1 MAITPLAFWF
11 LRHGETDW
19 NARSLS
25 QGNVDIPLNPRGIG
39 QAEAAAK
46 VLRGRGITTI
56 IHSPLGRARHT
67 AEIVAAELGLPIAAD
82 EDLRESAFGSHE
94 GQPMGEW
101 FAEWIEERFTPP
113 GGEPFA
119 DLRTRAI
126 GAVNRA
132 LGEPPVVLLVGHG
145 AFWRAIRSAIGLEV
159 NVRTP
164 NATPLFVAPPDN
176 GNGAVGWRF
185 EMVMPG

>member
-1 MAITPLAFWF
+1 MAITPVAFWF
-11 LRHGETDW
+11 LRHGETEW

-25 QGNVDIPLNPRGIG
+25 QGNVDIPLNARGVA
-39 QAEAAAK
+39 QAEAAARA
-46 VLRGRGITTI
+46 LRGRGIVTI
-56 IHSPLGRARHT
+56 VHSPLGRARHT

-82 EDLRESAFGSHE
+82 EDLRESAFGTHE

-119 DLRTRAI
+119 DLRARAV

-132 LGEPPVVLLVGHG
+132 LGAPPAVLLVGHG

-164 NATPLFVAPPDN
+164 NATPLLVRPPV
-176 GNGAVGWRF
+176 NGAGAWTLEVHP
-185 EMVMPG
+185 PG

>member
-1 MAITPLAFWF
+1 MAISPVAFWF
-11 LRHGETDW
+11 LRHGETEW
-19 NARSLS
+19 NAQSLS
-25 QGNVDIPLNPRGIG
+25 QGNVDIPLNARGVA

-46 VLRGRGITTI
+46 ALRGRGIATI
-56 IHSPLGRARHT
+56 IHSPLGRARRT
-67 AEIVAAELGLPIAAD
+67 AEIVAAELGLPLSAD
-82 EDLRESAFGSHE
+82 EDLRESAFGTHE

-101 FAEWIEERFTPP
+101 FAEWVLERFTPP

-119 DLRTRAI
+119 DLRARAV

-132 LGEPPVVLLVGHG
+132 LGEPPAVLLVGHG

-164 NATPLFVAPPDN
+164 NATPLFARPPA
-176 GNGAVGWRF
+176 NGAGAWTLEVHP
-185 EMVMPG
+185 PG

>member
-19 NARSLS
+19 NAQSLS
-25 QGNVDIPLNPRGIG
+25 QGNVDIPLNARGIA

-46 VLRGRGITTI
+46 ALRGRGIVSI
-56 IHSPLGRARHT
+56 VHSPLGRARHT
-67 AEIVAAELGLPIAAD
+67 AEIVAAELCLPIMPD

-101 FAEWIEERFTPP
+101 FAEWIGERFTPH
-113 GGEPFA
+113 GGEPFG
-119 DLRTRAI
+119 DLRTRAV

-132 LGEPPVVLLVGHG
+132 LGHPPMVLLVGHG
-145 AFWRAIRSAIGLEV
+145 AFWRAIRSVIGLEV

-164 NATPLFVAPPDN
+164 NATPLHVAPPGD
-176 GNGAVGWRF
+176 GETAWRL
-185 EMVMPG
+185 EVVTPG

>member
-1 MAITPLAFWF
+1 MAITPLSFWF

-25 QGNVDIPLNPRGIG
+25 QGNVDIPLNARGIA

-46 VLRGRGITTI
+46 ALKGRGISTI

-67 AEIVAAELGLPIAAD
+67 AEIVGAELGLPLAVD

-94 GQPMGEW
+94 GQPMAEW

-113 GGEPFA
+113 GGEPFGA
-119 DLRTRAI
+119 LRTRAV

-132 LGEPPVVLLVGHG
+132 LAEPPSVLLVGHG
-145 AFWRAIRSAIGLEV
+145 AFWRAIRSVIGLEV
-159 NVRTP
+159 NIRTP
-164 NATPLFVAPPDN
+164 NATPLFVEPPE
-176 GNGAVGWRF
+176 GNGAAWRLT
-185 EMVMPG
+185 VVSPD

>member
-1 MAITPLAFWF
+1 MAIPHVSFWF

-25 QGNVDIPLNPRGIG
+25 QGNVDIPLNPRGIA
-39 QAEAAAK
+39 QAEAAAEALK
-46 VLRGRGITTI
+46 GRGIATI
-56 IHSPLGRARHT
+56 LHSPLGRARHT
-67 AEIVAAELGLPIAAD
+67 AEIVAAALGLPLAAD
-82 EDLRESAFGSHE
+82 DDLRESAFGTHE

-101 FAEWIEERFTPP
+101 FGHWVEERFTPE

-119 DLRTRAI
+119 ALRTRAV

-132 LGEPPVVLLVGHG
+132 LAAPPTVLLVGHG
-145 AFWRAIRSAIGLEV
+145 AFWRAVRSAIGLEV

-164 NATPLFVAPPDN
+164 NATPLLARPPA
-176 GNGAVGWRF
+176 NGAGAWTLEVHT
-185 EMVMPG
+185 PG